1 MMRFAMLASA
11 SAMAFV
17 FAIGSVSAADFT
29 TLKGVKAIQMSAGEL
44 SAVKGMDHH
53 FGVMTPATT
62 PNTVD
67 NGTNA
72 DGLLN
77 PPASSNSA
85 PQTETGTQLLGR
97 FETSFFQDSADG
109 DQHGFF
115 MIGTREVAPS
125 YHGLA
130 KGSCANN
137 VITMPGFIVC

>member
-1 MMRFAMLASA
+1 MRIAMLATA

-17 FAIGSVSAADFT
+17 FAIGSASAADQFT
-29 TLKGVKAIQMSAGEL
+29 TLKGVKALQMSAGEL

-67 NGTNA
+67 GGAA

-85 PQTETGTQLLGR
+85 PQTEDTGQNPGR
-97 FETSFFQDSADG
+97 FETSHFQDSADG

-115 MIGTREVAPS
+115 MIGTRLVAPS

-130 KGSCANN
+130 KASCANA
-137 VITMPGFIVC
+137 VITMPSFIAC